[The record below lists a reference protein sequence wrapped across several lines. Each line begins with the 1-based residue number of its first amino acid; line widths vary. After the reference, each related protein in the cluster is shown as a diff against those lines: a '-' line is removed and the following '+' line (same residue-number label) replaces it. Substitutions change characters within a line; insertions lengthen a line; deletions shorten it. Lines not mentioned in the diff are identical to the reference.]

1 MESNV
6 SSEGYRFQFFLVLG
20 PDPWPPLQFM
30 TTANAIRIGNLFHE
44 VLQCEQSS
52 RTNMVGMKYM
62 RIRVELDVRKPI
74 VTGFIQK
81 AGCTLPSTQNHTT
94 NGDLYGP
101 WLRAEADSHT
111 AIYGGSVLRRIELPQ
126 GDFSDTFLGDTN
138 IDPKNAEAM
147 DDEMAKGVTHT
158 NAPQGDDEEPT

>member
-1 MESNV
+1 MSSHFEKMESNV

-81 AGCTLPSTQNHTT
+81 VG
-94 NGDLYGP
+94 NGTEWIQFVYEKL
-101 WLRAEADSHT
+101 AEFC
-111 AIYGGSVLRRIELPQ
+111 Y
-126 GDFSDTFLGDTN
+126 N
-138 IDPKNAEAM
+138 C
-147 DDEMAKGVTHT
+147 GVIGHY
-158 NAPQGDDEEPT
+158 